1 MAKRRD
7 SRFFLGLM
15 LAGALVAGWPVAAW
29 AANCKPNHF
38 RPTAFLRTM
47 GRCNF
52 DPATLSFNG
61 TPVDQARCL
70 MRGVDASRNLG
81 LELESLPPGLASR
94 VGADTGL

>member
-1 MAKRRD
+1 M
-7 SRFFLGLM
+7 
-15 LAGALVAGWPVAAW
+15 AGWPVAAW

-52 DPATLSFNG
+52 DSATFSFNG

-81 LELESLPPGLASR
+81 PELESLPPGLASR
-94 VGADTGL
+94 VGADTGLPRRELYRRALGLKGR

>member
-1 MAKRRD
+1 MCAVWTFAKRRK

-15 LAGALVAGWPVAAW
+15 LAGALVAACPVDAW
-29 AANCKPNHF
+29 ATNCKPNHF

-52 DPATLSFNG
+52 DPVTLSFHG
-61 TPVDQARCL
+61 APVDQARCL

-81 LELESLPPGLASR
+81 PVLESLPPGLANR
-94 VGADTGL
+94 V